1 MATTSMKTV
10 KRWIDL
16 NDASGAKLKIGTLH
30 GKLVLVIDG
39 CLPRSPEF
47 QHAISKL
54 NFIPSK
60 SGRYLVRTLSADEG
74 RLSVGFFH
82 PVWPRAALREMN
94 VAEFKLNFEK
104 IFKDQHRK
112 EEQAQALAAG
122 EEKQED
128 TSLEEI
134 QRIVDS
140 AHYLGRNMKN
150 ARVFSDAGGRFYISD
165 EATQTL
171 VREDAGS
178 PPALFLHAVNA
189 SGARDCAKG
198 LLMACQA
205 GEAWHYETLLR
216 FGGTIFDK
224 KIDALSAADKELLG
238 QAIDAAAL
246 ESLMENS
253 ASLNAA
259 WGIGTYYQEMM
270 PGRASLTPDTNN
282 ITYLPLPLAVQLQ
295 RFLEGDDVVFVEG
308 HAPGMAYG
316 LLPDSTQV
324 YVSNTSYMESWTEEA
339 CRPSVSD
346 ASEQTNPV
354 GSAYWYISKK
364 ISEENIH
371 SFFNRLGDNA
381 IGVITTSDASNLDM
395 LSKHGNIVRTIKIPD
410 WLAGTKKP
418 IYLSIIRKTKDR
430 EQQSAN
436 KIATIHS
443 WNDLKTLV
451 DETLLVLNKKH
462 DEDIA
467 LSAEPSIRIE
477 NRYQRPYLAFS
488 KVGPSS
494 TMVPQNLQSALG
506 NALARVQ
513 DAHGPIDQFVADEL
527 GIGDEMLAS
536 FFSPEQVDATGLAIN
551 RIQSGRGFI
560 LGDETGIGKGRV
572 IAAAA
577 TWANKQGKRVI
588 FITDRSNLFSDLARD
603 LIDIQE
609 WDRFRPVITNTD
621 GKILDIMGNAEEL
634 VQPMSAIQM
643 KKLMQKPSN
652 ELNSN
657 IIFTTYS
664 QINTENSEKADWLKS
679 LCNDALVICDESHI
693 AAGSDSNITRQV
705 QTIVDSSWGVLYS
718 SATWAKSSKNLHIY
732 ARAMPESVNINQVIT
747 AIREEGDS
755 FAETFSSMLAA
766 DGAFIRRE
774 HDLSK
779 IDFIIETD
787 TQNTHRN
794 LEIVGQVSEILGM
807 MTMVSGEI
815 NHMLQQMNGGTRT
828 ALMEAQDARK
838 EIQLQIRHYEEE
850 TKEARQK
857 NEEMMQHLQL
867 ALMVQQED
875 LKLFL
880 RNSGNED
887 KLEHFEEQAK
897 DVRWVEDVIRLRAEH
912 ENIGEET
919 TNLQLQQYRDN
930 FESYIEARNTI
941 AEIDD
946 GRKRIGEV
954 ISHEQKQTRL
964 FTSSF
969 GTGGAIYQAM
979 RRTLAA
985 LSVDHTAEKA
995 IQSAQSGRRPVIVF
1009 EDTGESFVQKLIREE
1024 YTRIQNEVAAW
1035 RAQRNT
1041 RGSNADTEHE
1051 ASLQKLADTLDASTR
1066 PMDVVREIRIPNL
1079 QDMMRELLS
1088 RLGGVKVTE
1097 LGDSIIEDAAP
1108 KAPSPAEDIEVIA
1121 NWQLK
1126 DVPGIES
1133 DMIERYQKG
1142 IQAIVDKIE
1151 QLPPLPIVP
1160 VDALRVKFD
1169 EAGLSLGEISGRQF
1183 SLVPIDHG
1191 GIWRPGDKA
1200 KIIKRARKKSDVT
1213 QMVKAFN
1220 SGKIDGLIINKSAA
1234 TGLSIHASPRF
1245 EDSRQRELFEMQSD
1259 ENPTNRIQLFG
1270 RVNRFDQ
1277 VIAPRIVMM
1286 TTGLRGEQRTIM
1298 MQNKK
1303 LKNLSANIRS
1313 SRENAALIEDIPDLL
1328 NSTGDRICQEYLLEN
1343 PGIAGRLDIPMNR
1356 INIPYGLS
1364 HLVTQR
1370 IALLAPLHQEKVY
1383 EDLRIAY
1390 ESAQIENNLSH
1401 SNEHI
1406 VVRDWHAKTV
1416 SERVAWG
1423 PSEHLEVLSVFD
1435 GPVYQRE
1442 VEFTEDFQP
1451 WHWDEVSAKIAD
1463 SSQRLATDDRVKPL
1477 AIQSIDHHPSTHG
1490 LLDFVLEKEKA
1501 LTPDEAHGKW
1511 ADGLLESMAKYLPAD
1526 ALETKNVD
1534 IDFSEAQGEEQFVL
1548 KRTQYIPKGFESLEG
1563 HWLAVESRIMGTRI
1577 SKRLMALISRS
1588 GKSAKL
1594 WFLNEKGQAEQY
1606 LMNIDKAILSQG
1618 DNDAGSGTALKQL
1631 DTIAIAENG
1640 WHRNRFNEVWGSLDS
1655 RVKLLDL
1662 SNLVNTAST
1671 VMESKKIIALQG
1683 TNFSSVEEAM
1693 KHSEHNAVKE
1703 ASFRKHFFEKII
1715 HKLAPGTQLYIN
1727 PIGDNQKF
1735 ISLLG
1740 KNFIITNV
1748 KLPDPGHE
1756 STLSRWQFEMIAP
1769 GQEKPVVLS
1778 GSLLFR
1784 LGGLPPYFNRLSI
1797 VGNLYSGMGN
1807 ELGRSAIQFN
1817 RFEKGP
1823 VKRRRTLLVGNM
1835 FQAGTWARDTKR
1847 GISIVYTDDAGQ
1859 RHRAVEVGQGG
1870 FFSDFVRFPLR
1881 LFDRKS
1887 IVEFMRRVY
1896 EQQITDSTAAAC
1908 VLFTSF
1914 KGVLAQQNNDARH
1927 NSAPPPDRL
1936 VFDTHHNSMGWM
1948 VNKNEKDK
1956 IRRMLRNA
1964 IKADAKEWESMCG
1977 EPYPVSFS
1985 THVSKVNKGQQ
1996 VLLSIKLPESDEGR
2010 IRFFDIFVKTLGLEI
2025 FVPDHITTNA
2035 VRLAREV
2042 ERERYERLAQPAIEE
2057 LKKNQAAR
2065 DRRIRMREMLNTAFA
2080 TNAPV
2085 ETIELKPV
2093 EASINSTK
2101 TSTEVLD
2108 QQPELLL
2115 VSSEHTTSGASGRSP
2130 TRREA

>member
-1 MATTSMKTV
+1 MATTSKKTV

-16 NDASGAKLKIGTLH
+16 NDTSGAKLKIGTLH

-60 SGRYLVRTLSADEG
+60 SGRYLVRTLSADEEK
-74 RLSVGFFH
+74 LSIGLFH
-82 PVWPRAALREMN
+82 PVWPRAVLREMN
-94 VAEFKLNFEK
+94 VSEFKLDFEK
-104 IFKDQHRK
+104 ILKDQSKK
-112 EEQAQALAAG
+112 EERAQALAAG
-122 EEKQED
+122 EIKEKRED

-140 AHYLGRNMKN
+140 ARYLGRNMEN
-150 ARVFSDAGGRFYISD
+150 ARVFSDSGGRFYISD
-165 EATQTL
+165 ETAQTL
-171 VREDAGS
+171 VREGAGS

-198 LLMACQA
+198 LLVSCQA
-205 GEAWHYETLLR
+205 GEAWHHETLLR
-216 FGGTIFDK
+216 FAGTIFGK
-224 KIDALSAADKELLG
+224 EPDALSAADKELLG
-238 QAIDAAAL
+238 QAIDVAAL
-246 ESLMENS
+246 GSLMENA

-270 PGRASLTPDTNN
+270 PGRASLTPDTGS
-282 ITYLPLPLAVQLQ
+282 TPYLPLPLAVQLQ
-295 RFLEGDDVVFVEG
+295 RFLEGEDVVLVEG
-308 HAPGMAYG
+308 RVPGSTYG

-324 YVSNTSYMESWTEEA
+324 YTNSASDAESWIDKA
-339 CRPSVSD
+339 YRPSVFD
-346 ASEQTNPV
+346 ANEQTNPA
-354 GSAYWYISKK
+354 GSGYWHISEKP
-364 ISEENIH
+364 SEENIR
-371 SFFNRLGDNA
+371 SFFNRLSDSA
-381 IGVITTSDASNLDM
+381 ICVITTNDASNLDM
-395 LSKHGNIVRTIKIPD
+395 FSDQGNIVRTIKIPD
-410 WLAGTKKP
+410 WLAGTKYP
-418 IYLSIIRKTKDR
+418 IYLSIIKNTKDQ
-430 EQQSAN
+430 EQPSAN
-436 KIATIHS
+436 NISTIHG
-443 WNDLKTLV
+443 WDDLKTLA
-451 DETLLVLNKKH
+451 DETLLALNKKH
-462 DEDIA
+462 DDDIT
-467 LSAEPSIRIE
+467 SPGEPSIRIE

-536 FFSPEQVDATGLAIN
+536 LFSPEQVDATGLAIN

-643 KKLMQKPSN
+643 KKLMRQSPD
-652 ELNSN
+652 ELSSN

-664 QINTENSEKADWLKS
+664 QINTESSDKADWLKS

-705 QTIVDSSWGVLYS
+705 QNIVDGSWGVLYS

-747 AIREEGDS
+747 TIREEGDS

-787 TQNTHRN
+787 TRNTRRN
-794 LEIVGQVSEILGM
+794 TEIVGQVSEILGM

-838 EIQLQIRHYEEE
+838 EIQQQIKRHEEE
-850 TKEARQK
+850 TKDIRQK
-857 NEEMMQHLQL
+857 NEEIVQHSRL
-867 ALMVQQED
+867 ALMDQQED

-887 KLEHFEEQAK
+887 KLEHFAEQAK
-897 DVRWVEDVIRLRAEH
+897 DVRWVEDIIRLRAEH

-919 TNLQLQQYRDN
+919 TNLQLQQYRDI
-930 FESYIEARNTI
+930 FDSYVKAKNSIT
-941 AEIDD
+941 EIDN
-946 GRKRIGEV
+946 GRKRIDEV
-954 ISHEQKQTRL
+954 ISQEQKQTRL

-1035 RAQRNT
+1035 RVQRDKQS
-1041 RGSNADTEHE
+1041 SNAYTGHE

-1097 LGDSIIEDAAP
+1097 LGDSIIENAA
-1108 KAPSPAEDIEVIA
+1108 STEEIEVAA

-1126 DVPGIES
+1126 DVPGIEP

-1183 SLVPIDHG
+1183 SLIPINHDG
-1191 GIWRPGDKA
+1191 TWKPGDKA
-1200 KIIKRARKKSDVT
+1200 KIVKRARKKSDVT
-1213 QMVKAFN
+1213 QMVKTFN
-1220 SGKIDGLIINKSAA
+1220 SGKVDGLIINKSAA

-1245 EDSRQRELFEMQSD
+1245 EDSRQRELFEMQTD

-1313 SRENAALIEDIPDLL
+1313 SRENAALIEDVPDLL
-1328 NSTGDRICQEYLLEN
+1328 NITGDRICQEYLLEN
-1343 PGIAGRLDIPMNR
+1343 PGVAGRLDIPMTR

-1370 IALLAPLHQEKVY
+1370 IALLAPTHQDKVY

-1390 ESAQIENNLSH
+1390 ESAQIENNLAQN
-1401 SNEHI
+1401 NEHI
-1406 VVRDWHAKTV
+1406 TVRDWHAKTV
-1416 SERVAWG
+1416 SERIAWG
-1423 PSEHLEVLSVFD
+1423 PSEHLEALSVFD

-1451 WHWDEVSAKIAD
+1451 WHWDEVSAQIAD
-1463 SSQRLATDDRVKPL
+1463 SSQRLAKDNRIKPL
-1477 AIQSIDHHPSTHG
+1477 AIQSVDHYPSIHG
-1490 LLDFVLEKEKA
+1490 LLDFVLEKEKM
-1501 LTPDEAHGKW
+1501 LTSDEAHAKW
-1511 ADGLLESMAKYLPAD
+1511 ADGLLESMAKYLPPE

-1534 IDFSEAQGEEQFVL
+1534 IDFAEKEGEEQFIL
-1548 KRTQYIPKGFESLEG
+1548 KRTQYIPKGFESLGG
-1563 HWLAVESRIMGTRI
+1563 HWLAVESRVMGTRL

-1594 WFLNEKGQAEQY
+1594 WFLNGKGQAEQY

-1618 DNDAGSGTALKQL
+1618 DNNAESGTALKQL
-1631 DTIAIAENG
+1631 DTITIAENG
-1640 WHRNRFNEVWGSLDS
+1640 WHRNRFNEVWGSLDPK
-1655 RVKLLDL
+1655 VKLLDL
-1662 SNLVNTAST
+1662 SNLVDTAST
-1671 VMESKKIIALQG
+1671 IMESKQIIALQG
-1683 TNFSSVEEAM
+1683 TNFSSIDEAM
-1693 KHSEHNAVKE
+1693 KHPEHNAVKE
-1703 ASFRKHFFEKII
+1703 ASFRKHFFERII
-1715 HKLAPGTQLYIN
+1715 HKLTPGTQIHIN
-1727 PIGDNQKF
+1727 PVGDNQKF

-1740 KNFIITNV
+1740 KDFIITNV
-1748 KLPDPGHE
+1748 KLPDPGQE

-1769 GQEKPVVLS
+1769 GLEKPVMLS
-1778 GSLLFR
+1778 GSLLFK

-1797 VGNLYSGMGN
+1797 TGNLYSGMGN
-1807 ELGRSAIQFN
+1807 ELGRSAVQFN

-1847 GISIVYTDDAGQ
+1847 GISIVYRDDTGQ
-1859 RHRAVEVGQGG
+1859 RHRAIEIGHGG
-1870 FFSDFVRFPLR
+1870 LFSDFVRFPLR

-1896 EQQITDSTAAAC
+1896 EQQITDSTTAAC

-1914 KGVLAQQNNDARH
+1914 KGVLVQQNNDARH
-1927 NSAPPPDRL
+1927 NSASPPDRL

-1956 IRRMLRNA
+1956 IRRMLRSA
-1964 IKADAKEWESMCG
+1964 IKADTKEWESRHK
-1977 EPYPVSFS
+1977 EPYPVNFS
-1985 THVSKVNKGQQ
+1985 THVSKANKGQQ
-1996 VLLSIKLPESDEGR
+1996 VLLSIKLPESNEGR
-2010 IRFFDIFVKTLGLEI
+2010 IRFFDLFVKTLGLEI

-2035 VRLAREV
+2035 VRLAKEV

-2057 LKKNQAAR
+2057 LQKNQAAR
-2065 DRRIRMREMLNTAFA
+2065 NRRMRMREMLNPA
-2080 TNAPV
+2080 NASV
-2085 ETIELKPV
+2085 ETVELK
-2093 EASINSTK
+2093 SIDITVNPAK

-2108 QQPELLL
+2108 HQPEYPPA
-2115 VSSEHTTSGASGRSP
+2115 SSENRMPGTSGHSLA
-2130 TRREA
+2130 RRKA